1 MARTLLSLTVVLV
14 SIAATTSENAAVD
27 QIVPE
32 VAAFQDPE
40 LSAILTETD
49 DAGSGY
55 GDEGYDDNESQE
67 TREREESGSGGP
79 HYPTRNPTYVP
90 SRSPSFNPTLSPTTH
105 PSRQPTLI
113 PTSHPTLDPTY
124 VPSAS
129 PSAGPTYS
137 PSKGPAQP
145 PTFEPSAG

>member
-14 SIAATTSENAAVD
+14 SIAATTSENAALVD

-40 LSAILTETD
+40 FSAILTETD
-49 DAGSGY
+49 DAGSGFV
-55 GDEGYDDNESQE
+55 DEGYDDDN
-67 TREREESGSGGP
+67 ESGSGGA

-90 SRSPSFNPTLSPTTH
+90 SRSPTLNPTLSPTTH

-113 PTSHPTLDPTY
+113 PTVHPTLDPTY

-129 PSAGPTYS
+129 PTAGRL
-137 PSKGPAQP
+137 ALLCH
-145 PTFEPSAG
+145 